1 MTADEWHQ
9 EVNGTL
15 HAVVLA
21 CSSMIATH
29 PEKEKVLAL
38 LQALSKQATD
48 ELVGNPEKPHYMLG
62 IQSAVSE
69 IQKSV
74 ETARL
79 AEEVLSVKR
88 QTGSH

>member
-1 MTADEWHQ
+1 MTADEWFQ
-9 EVNGTL
+9 QTSGTL

-38 LQALSKQATD
+38 LQALSKQTTD
-48 ELVGNPEKPHYMLG
+48 AIASNPEKPHYMLG

-69 IQKSV
+69 IQKGV

>member
-1 MTADEWHQ
+1 MTAQEWQQ

-15 HAVVLA
+15 HAIVLA
-21 CSSMIATH
+21 CTAMIATH

-38 LQALSKQATD
+38 LQALSAQVAGIQQGSSET
-48 ELVGNPEKPHYMLG
+48 LHYTRG

-69 IQKSV
+69 IQKGV

-79 AEEVLSVKR
+79 AEEVLAVKR